1 MYVCVSACVCRFYC
15 RWPQLDDGSIYLT
28 VFSRNTHKKQEG
40 NVYVYIYIYI
50 LDDTTPYDRV
60 LVSAIGVCMLDVH
73 GVCSMQCLLVF
84 LLLLCCPA
92 TRDTISHI
100 IHNFNLFIRIMYLKR
115 NSCSNRIITACD
127 GHIQERQRRHT

>member
-1 MYVCVSACVCRFYC
+1 MMYVCIYVYVSLYVYMYVCVSACVCRFYC

-73 GVCSMQCLLVF
+73 GVCMQCLPVF
-84 LLLLCCPA
+84 LFLLCCPA
-92 TRDTISHI
+92 LRYLIS
-100 IHNFNLFIRIMYLKR
+100 FTTSSF
-115 NSCSNRIITACD
+115 SF
-127 GHIQERQRRHT
+127 E